1 MSTRRMMPLGAV
13 VALAILAT
21 PVAVAQSPAAEPLKV
36 FGAFA
41 TEITEPWDGVI
52 HTALEAE
59 QAAGRISY
67 RNIDAL
73 GYEGAMERELRLEIE
88 QNRPDVIFG
97 DAFGNEAPTRAVAA
111 DYPEIAFVFGSG
123 GSFTDPN
130 YSVFDN
136 WIHEPAYLAG
146 MLAGGLTKSNTI
158 GVVGGVPVPE
168 VNRITN
174 AFIQGAQSVNPQV
187 QVLVSFI
194 NEWFNPV
201 TAKEAALAQIDAG
214 ADVLYAERFGV
225 IEAANEHGLI
235 AIGNMSDQQELGPE
249 NVVTSV
255 TWNMAPTVDYVLDQ
269 VEGGTYVAQDLK
281 DFSMVAKGGAK
292 LAPINTNVIGGVPQD
307 LLDKVAAKQAEIES
321 GIFRVDVNEAVPEG
335 STVLGQ

>member
-1 MSTRRMMPLGAV
+1 
-13 VALAILAT
+13 
-21 PVAVAQSPAAEPLKV
+21 
-36 FGAFA
+36 
-41 TEITEPWDGVI
+41 
-52 HTALEAE
+52 
-59 QAAGRISY
+59 
-67 RNIDAL
+67 
-73 GYEGAMERELRLEIE
+73 
-88 QNRPDVIFG
+88 
-97 DAFGNEAPTRAVAA
+97 
-111 DYPEIAFVFGSG
+111 
-123 GSFTDPN
+123 
-130 YSVFDN
+130 
-136 WIHEPAYLAG
+136 
-146 MLAGGLTKSNTI
+146 
-158 GVVGGVPVPE
+158 
-168 VNRITN
+168 
-174 AFIQGAQSVNPQV
+174 
-187 QVLVSFI
+187 
-194 NEWFNPV
+194 
-201 TAKEAALAQIDAG
+201 
-214 ADVLYAERFGV
+214 V